1 MHRGDEDGPRRKS
14 GEIPVEASSVAEEVT
29 IPDYVMLDFGDD
41 VVLPGE
47 KRGVERVTEVGA
59 WHDLLG

>member
-1 MHRGDEDGPRRKS
+1 MQRSNEVSARRKS
-14 GEIPVEASSVAEEVT
+14 GEIPVEAGSVAEEVT

-41 VVLPGE
+41 MVLSSE
-47 KRGVERVTEVGA
+47 KRGVERVTESGT

>member
-1 MHRGDEDGPRRKS
+1 MQRGDEASVLRKS
-14 GEIPVEASSVAEEVT
+14 GETSVEAGSVAEEMT
-29 IPDYVMLDFGDD
+29 IPDYVMLDFVDD

-47 KRGVERVTEVGA
+47 KRGVERVTESGS

>member
-1 MHRGDEDGPRRKS
+1 MQRGDEASIRRKS
-14 GEIPVEASSVAEEVT
+14 GEIPIKADSMVEEVT

-41 VVLPGE
+41 MVLPGE
-47 KRGVERVTEVGA
+47 KRGVERATEVGT